1 MWLRDNDRSG
11 RALVRNEPDGLVF
24 ETTAIE
30 GSIRLLGIKPSDIG
44 LNRVGDEA
52 DVELTPETFREG
64 KDGGTHYLKATID
77 RVVNTSS
84 SSSSK
89 PSSPD
94 RKSAPE
100 SGKST
105 NKMALASVT
114 RNSKYVSVEAWVNVV
129 GNFGPDYVQQK
140 VWLGDESDQEV
151 PLVINEKYDG
161 NLVRSEH
168 KYRFENVRGNYNQ
181 KQSEVQLIANHSSSI
196 KHLRSKKGTSKPKW
210 RDK

>member
-1 MWLRDNDRSG
+1 MWLRDNDSSG
-11 RALVRNEPDGLVF
+11 RALIRNEPDGLIF
-24 ETTAIE
+24 ETTAID
-30 GSIRLLGIKPSDIG
+30 GSIRLLGVEPSDIG
-44 LNRVGDEA
+44 LNEIGEEA

-64 KDGGTHYLKATID
+64 KTGDTHYLKAAIN
-77 RVVNTSS
+77 RVVSTNS

-89 PSSPD
+89 SS
-94 RKSAPE
+94 SADEKPTPE
-100 SGKST
+100 TKKST
-105 NKMALASVT
+105 NKTALASVT

-151 PLVINEKYDG
+151 PLVINKKYDG
-161 NLVRSEH
+161 DLVRSEH
-168 KYRFENVRGNYNQ
+168 KYRFENIRGNYNQ

-196 KHLRSKKGTSKPKW
+196 KHIRSKSGTSKPKW